1 MKILKYKQFNEIKIE
16 DLEPINLETLKFNLL
31 NRLKEY
37 RTYILENI
45 YIEDNKVK
53 YKNFQNIDIES
64 ILDQLNAEFTKEFID
79 QLNILSFLRRIKSIM
94 IMKRLTIKKD
104 IRITFTEYQN
114 ILDRLF
120 KNEYNF

>member
-104 IRITFTEYQN
+104 IRTAFTEYQN

>member
-64 ILDQLNAEFTKEFID
+64 ILNQLNAEFTKEFID

-104 IRITFTEYQN
+104 IRTAFTEYQN

>member
-16 DLEPINLETLKFNLL
+16 DLEPINLQTLKFNLL

-64 ILDQLNAEFTKEFID
+64 IINQLNAEFTKEFID

-104 IRITFTEYQN
+104 IRTAFTEYQN

>member
-16 DLEPINLETLKFNLL
+16 DLEPINLQTFKFNLL

-104 IRITFTEYQN
+104 IRTAFTEYQN
-114 ILDRLF
+114 ILDRLMN
-120 KNEYNF
+120 NEYNF

>member
-104 IRITFTEYQN
+104 IRIAFTEYQN

>member
-16 DLEPINLETLKFNLL
+16 DLEPINLQTLKFNLL

-104 IRITFTEYQN
+104 IRTAFTEYQN